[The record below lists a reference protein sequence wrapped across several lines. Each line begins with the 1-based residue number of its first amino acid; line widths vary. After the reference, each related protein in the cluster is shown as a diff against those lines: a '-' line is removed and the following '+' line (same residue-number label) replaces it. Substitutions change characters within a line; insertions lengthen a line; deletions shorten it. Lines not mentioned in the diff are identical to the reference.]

1 MHYLVYF
8 IGPLLL
14 KITGR
19 KILLQPAVIFRIGFI
34 AFFASWVINQT
45 IASVSLRTLGLTERS
60 FLYAIIVSLAAG
72 VFEELA
78 RFVAFRQCRSFRGN
92 HNRNSGLMYALG
104 HNGAETI
111 IVGATLVL
119 ISAVVAYKPDAIS
132 DPALL
137 KQCRETV
144 ALGSGIQLYNAF
156 ERLLVGLLIHAC
168 FSAVVMLGFMR
179 GQRRFLFIAMAWHFV
194 HDMIGFNLHR
204 LPDDWMVSKGWVAV
218 IVVLYTYIFVRLYRA
233 MPPPSTG
240 STGERAT
247 PPMILPV
254 LGRASVPPVRTV
266 VPP

>member
-8 IGPLLL
+8 LGPLLL
-14 KITGR
+14 KIAGR
-19 KILLQPAVIFRIGFI
+19 KLLLQPAVIFRIGFI
-34 AFFASWVINQT
+34 AFFASWVVNQV
-45 IASVSLRTLGLTERS
+45 IAGVSLRAFHLTERS
-60 FLYAIIVSLAAG
+60 FLYAVIVSFAAG
-72 VFEELA
+72 IFEELA
-78 RFVAFRQCRSFRGN
+78 RYIAFRKCRSFAGN
-92 HNRNSGLMYALG
+92 HHRNSSLMYALG

-144 ALGSGIQLYNAF
+144 ALGSGVQLYNAF

-179 GQRRFLFIAMAWHFV
+179 GQRRYLFIAMAWHFA

-204 LPDDWMVSKGWVAV
+204 LSDDWMTSKGWVG
-218 IVVLYTYIFVRLYRA
+218 IIGVLYTYIFVRLYRV
-233 MPPPSTG
+233 MPPPAQPPLLD
-240 STGERAT
+240 RQA
-247 PPMILPV
+247 PPMILPS
-254 LGRASVPPVRTV
+254 RPTASPVK
-266 VPP
+266 